1 MSTIK
6 EVSRRA
12 QVSPAT
18 VSRVLNGSAPVAS
31 STKKRVLDAV
41 EKLNY
46 QPNAFAR
53 GLVTNRSGGIG
64 VVVNEI
70 SSPYYS
76 GIVRGI
82 ENVIEASGMHLIVSS
97 GHADAK
103 FERRAVDYLRQR
115 RADALILH
123 LETFSDYD
131 LLAWL
136 EQDVSLEVPVIIVGR
151 NVAELAGNCVY
162 LDNERGGFLATRH
175 LLEWGH
181 EHIAHITG
189 PLAMKDSRDRLQGY
203 RRALEEAGLDYDE
216 TYVVEANF
224 TEEGGQR
231 AAQRLLDRKL
241 DLTAIFSA
249 NDQMAAGILHT
260 LRANHLNVP
269 QDISLV
275 GYDDVFIARYLYP
288 ALTTIQQPLW
298 DMGQATAHLVLAAL
312 DQRETEVQRKFEPE
326 LVVRQSVKRLQG

>member
-18 VSRVLNGSAPVAS
+18 VSRVLNGSAPVANG
-31 STKKRVLDAV
+31 TKKRVLDAV

-97 GHADAK
+97 GHADEK
-103 FERRAVDYLRQR
+103 FERKAAGYLLQR
-115 RADALILH
+115 RSDALILH
-123 LETFSDYD
+123 LETMSDVE
-131 LLAWL
+131 LLGWL
-136 EQDVSLEVPVIIVGR
+136 EQNLPAETPVVIMGRHVS
-151 NVAELAGNCVY
+151 ELGNRCIY
-162 LDNERGGFLATRH
+162 LDNEKGGFLATQH
-175 LLEWGH
+175 LLERGH

-203 RRALEEAGLDYDE
+203 RRALESVWTDEVFDAPQEFLDGQQARQL
-216 TYVVEANF
+216 YVNVVNNIQGTF
-224 TEEGGQR
+224 THPGDVV
-231 AAQRLLDRKL
+231 AAEVV
-241 DLTAIFSA
+241 T
-249 NDQMAAGILHT
+249 N
-260 LRANHLNVP
+260 
-269 QDISLV
+269 
-275 GYDDVFIARYLYP
+275 
-288 ALTTIQQPLW
+288 ALTS
-298 DMGQATAHLVLAAL
+298 VLNEGADIDAAL
-312 DQRETEVQRKFEPE
+312 SDAEQIIQRR
-326 LVVRQSVKRLQG
+326 VR